1 MSRPGFV
8 LEVDEKTPHLMTMSG
23 AQLRLER
30 FGIGTQVVYTADADE
45 SADPVGLIDAAVG
58 APTGVAPLSEQLRP
72 DTRLTLVIVDADAPL
87 PRPHFDPR
95 RTLAERVLEIAARN
109 GVDDVEIV
117 VANGLK
123 QRWNTQQVTRVL
135 GDRVATSF
143 LPDGLIT
150 SHDVTSPDLVSV
162 GEVDGTTVRVN
173 RRVAESDLVVVIG
186 IRGDDSERC
195 PLALGLTD
203 LTTIDRIGGVEPD
216 RDFERGVSDLI
227 QAKVPGFALLAVLGQ
242 PLLAPGL
249 RFLSNREWE
258 WRLRDRLAFAASRQI
273 IAALPRQGAQLVNGN
288 PRADYAVIDVV
299 GGDYSS
305 ALTDSRDVW
314 QAANAVEVKG
324 SADVLVTS
332 VWGPSIDPVDSIG
345 SPLSAAHHA
354 LVTRAGSHLEAPLAR
369 DGGVLIAFHPLRNR
383 FSNRRQSSA
392 ADFFAKVL
400 PVTTDPAE
408 IAADFQ
414 PRSVDDEWY
423 LDLYRKNFA
432 DHPLRVYQQ
441 WYELARASKRF
452 SDVIWVG
459 GDRRV
464 AALLGHRAATT
475 YADALEI
482 ASGTVGMH
490 PSITM
495 LRGPGLALGDVR

>member
-1 MSRPGFV
+1 M

-30 FGIGTQVVYTADADE
+30 FGIGTQVVYAADAEE
-45 SADPVGLIDAAVG
+45 SSDPVGLIDAAVG

-173 RRVAESDLVVVIG
+173 RRVAQSDLVVVIG

-203 LTTIDRIGGVEPD
+203 LTTLDRIGGVAPD
-216 RDFERGVSDLI
+216 REFERGVSDLI
-227 QAKVPGFALLAVLGQ
+227 QEKVPGFALLAVLGQ
-242 PLLAPGL
+242 PLLAPG
-249 RFLSNREWE
+249 
-258 WRLRDRLAFAASRQI
+258 FASCR
-273 IAALPRQGAQLVNGN
+273 AANGN
-288 PRADYAVIDVV
+288 GASATGWRSPRPGRSSRRFPVRVPNWSTATPVPTTRSSTWSVV
-299 GGDYSS
+299 
-305 ALTDSRDVW
+305 
-314 QAANAVEVKG
+314 
-324 SADVLVTS
+324 
-332 VWGPSIDPVDSIG
+332 PSP
-345 SPLSAAHHA
+345 
-354 LVTRAGSHLEAPLAR
+354 
-369 DGGVLIAFHPLRNR
+369 
-383 FSNRRQSSA
+383 RR
-392 ADFFAKVL
+392 
-400 PVTTDPAE
+400 
-408 IAADFQ
+408 
-414 PRSVDDEWY
+414 
-423 LDLYRKNFA
+423 
-432 DHPLRVYQQ
+432 
-441 WYELARASKRF
+441 
-452 SDVIWVG
+452 
-459 GDRRV
+459 
-464 AALLGHRAATT
+464 
-475 YADALEI
+475 
-482 ASGTVGMH
+482 
-490 PSITM
+490 
-495 LRGPGLALGDVR
+495 